1 MSFLRNWFGTTT
13 TAVEVKPEQK
23 TPVRALPSSWY
34 TSQEMYELER
44 RAIFSRK
51 WLLTTHKHRIPNA
64 GDWVQY
70 DAAGYQFIV
79 SNDDQGHIKA
89 YLHDQDLTPVH
100 VHIDRNSFIWVN
112 LDANETPEVAW
123 KDDFDGVDEQPR
135 FDHYNFED
143 YSFDHTWDME
153 GDFNWKILAD
163 NYNECY
169 HCGVAHPDIPTIADL
184 HSYYVK
190 TKDGHI
196 QHYGAQRQDQI
207 DKGFR
212 IATTYF
218 WPNASCNIS
227 PNFFFMQRFT
237 PISPTKS
244 VMRYEVYR
252 HKDATDE
259 DFTLISDMYKRIMS
273 EDKYLCIH
281 TQKNLNAGVFVNG
294 LLHPEMEK
302 GPLHFQSTVREV
314 VTQHFDKEEAAGHQI
329 WPAQQQVSKPVTVTG
344 AQDNIAFRTGVD
356 AYVDANTLQDSLAS
370 NLAPA
375 IAV

>member
-13 TAVEVKPEQK
+13 TAPEVQKEQK
-23 TPVRALPSSWY
+23 TPVRALPASWY

-44 RAIFSRK
+44 RSIFSRK
-51 WLLTTHKHRIPNA
+51 WLLTTHKHRVPNA
-64 GDWVQY
+64 GDWVEY
-70 DAAGYQFIV
+70 DAAGFKFIV
-79 SNDDQGHIKA
+79 SRDDQGQIKA
-89 YLHDQDLTPVH
+89 YLHDNSLTPIH
-100 VHIDRNSFIWVN
+100 VHIDRNDFIWVN
-112 LDANETPEVAW
+112 LDCSETPEVAW
-123 KDDFDGVDEQPR
+123 EDDFQGVDEQPR
-135 FDHYNFED
+135 FDYYNFDE
-143 YSFDHTWDME
+143 YNFDHTWDME
-153 GDFNWKILAD
+153 GEFNWKILAD

-169 HCGVAHPDIPTIADL
+169 HCQVAHPDIPTIADL

-218 WPNASCNIS
+218 WPNASCNVS
-227 PNFFFMQRFT
+227 PHFFFMQRFT
-237 PISPTKS
+237 PMSPTKS

-259 DFTLISDMYKRIMS
+259 QFELISNMYKRIMS

-314 VTQHFDKEEAAGHQI
+314 VTEHFDKEEAAGHQI
-329 WPAQQQVSKPVTVTG
+329 WPAKVETPKAEIGVEG
-344 AQDNIAFRTGVD
+344 EIALRTGNTTYAD
-356 AYVDANTLQDSLAS
+356 ADIMQDSFTGG
-370 NLAPA
+370 LAPA

>member
-1 MSFLRNWFGTTT
+1 MSFLRNFFGTTT
-13 TAVEVKPEQK
+13 TAPEVQKEQK
-23 TPVRALPSSWY
+23 TPVRALPASWY
-34 TSQEMYELER
+34 TSQDMYELER
-44 RAIFSRK
+44 RSIFSRK
-51 WLLTTHKHRIPNA
+51 WLLTTHKHRVPNA

-70 DAAGYQFIV
+70 DAAGYKFIV
-79 SNDDQGHIKA
+79 SQDEKGNIKA
-89 YLHDQDLTPVH
+89 YLHDNALSPVH
-100 VHIDRNSFIWVN
+100 VHIDRNGFIWVN
-112 LDANETPEVAW
+112 LDSNETPEVAW
-123 KDDFDGVDEQPR
+123 TDDFDGVDEQPR
-135 FDHYNFED
+135 FDYYNFDE
-143 YSFDHTWDME
+143 YVFDHTWDME

-169 HCGVAHPDIPTIADL
+169 HCLVAHPDIPTIADL
-184 HSYYVK
+184 NSYYVK

-207 DKGFR
+207 DNGFR

-218 WPNASCNIS
+218 WPNASCNVS

-237 PISPTKS
+237 PVSPTKS

-259 DFTLISDMYKRIMS
+259 AFTLISDMYKRIMS

-294 LLHPEMEK
+294 LLHPDMEQ

-314 VTQHFDKEEAAGHQI
+314 VTQHFNKEQAAGHEI
-329 WPAQQQVSKPVTVTG
+329 WPAKPSVSVDAAVIDET
-344 AQDNIAFRTGVD
+344 DIAFRTGMDTYAD
-356 AYVDANTLQDSLAS
+356 ADNLQESLAS